1 MLAALEDVRGHFGG
15 VEPSAVVVVAEYF
28 GVPASRVQSL
38 LEACGDALQ
47 PATAGGLQICTG
59 PVCRNAG
66 AESLLEHAGELAV
79 ASHCL
84 GACDHAPVARLDGR
98 LIAEAAPDD
107 LGL

>member
-1 MLAALEDVRGHFGG
+1 
-15 VEPSAVVVVAEYF
+15 VVAEYF
-28 GVPASRVQSL
+28 GVPELRVQTL

-47 PATAGGLQICTG
+47 SIGHGGLHICAG

-66 AESLLEHAGELAV
+66 AASLLEHADGLAV

-84 GACDHAPVARLDGR
+84 GACDHAPVVRVDGR
-98 LIAEAAPDD
+98 LIAEATADD